1 MLDENRCDGG
11 RVIRIFEGELAGR
24 LLAIVMAIVGI
35 VLLPVLVLGDAYLE
49 RQTRAEAEEVLVA
62 LSGLAHDLVETQYA
76 SIADGLSRLA
86 DAMALRF
93 HGSYSAANDGG
104 AADFLIDGVP
114 VSARLGD
121 LSRFGEDLQGTLA
134 ALLVPQGD
142 GFKVISSTRWG
153 DDAQA
158 PVLQLEP
165 ASMERVAAG
174 MRWQGLVSID
184 ERPFLLEV
192 LPARDH
198 RGGVVGAMVVGI
210 DLTRALQTLR
220 ERLRQFVIG
229 DTGYLFVVDASNG
242 PNRGNFIVHPTQQGD
257 TPLVQPNDIG
267 RDIASRMLQQ
277 GRGVLAYAWQNEA
290 RNETAPRSKLAA
302 FELSESLGWLIGASG
317 YVDEF
322 GRSAARVRAEITVW
336 LVVMAVLLTVG
347 LNMAI
352 RRMVMRPMLRLQRTL
367 RTLSRGNEALVHSA
381 TERELVTAICRIL
394 VHTGGYRLATIDVVD
409 ADGTLGRVA
418 ADGAAD
424 RLLAA
429 LEHEGGL
436 RSTAAR
442 MALDSGRHVHLKS
455 TELAEPELR
464 RAAFE
469 SGCASMIV
477 FPLVGGERS
486 LGVLS
491 IWAGQAAD
499 LDGAGVNLLKELAE
513 DLGYGLMNLRVEAAR
528 RVAEKA
534 LTLRQ
539 RVIEASRD
547 GVLILHVENGRHLV
561 RDANAAASS
570 ILDRAHEEII
580 GRGADAFS
588 VLGREDVE
596 ALQAAL
602 EAGRDAIFEFEGSRG
617 DGSVLWSE
625 WRVEHVPD
633 GMDSCAVL
641 VIRDITERRLHVQQL
656 EHQAHFDALTGL
668 PNRTLLDD
676 RLSQALIA
684 ARRRKATLAVA
695 VLDLDHFKRVNDDLG
710 HRTGDRLL
718 CELAKRFK
726 HVLRDGDTAAR
737 QGGDEFVV
745 LLPDLDNEE
754 QAYAVLDRLQK
765 VLSTPAEIDGRHFV
779 LTTSIGVSL
788 YPQDGK
794 DEETLLKHADI
805 AMYQAKESGRDAIRF
820 FTEEMNEQAHDRVMF
835 EQSLRHA
842 LDHSELRVV
851 YQPQVRAHDGRCIA
865 VEALLRWEH
874 PTLGAISPARFIPV
888 AEELGLIE
896 PIGEWVLRTACE
908 QAVAWRA
915 AGSPVRVA
923 VNVSVR
929 QFRGGNLPDRVAAV
943 LMETGL
949 PPELLE
955 LEITESMLMG
965 KVDQAEEVLQ
975 RLKALGITIALD
987 DFGTGYS
994 SFSYLQHFK
1003 IDSLKIDQSFVR
1015 ALLQSESAISIVSAI
1030 IAVAHSLEM
1039 RVIAEGVEMESQ
1051 RSRLIDLGC
1060 DELQGYLIGYPL
1072 RPEQLALSRG

>member
-1 MLDENRCDGG
+1 M
-11 RVIRIFEGELAGR
+11 
-24 LLAIVMAIVGI
+24 
-35 VLLPVLVLGDAYLE
+35 LPVLVLGDAYLE
-49 RQTRAEAEEVLVA
+49 RQAREEAEGELVA
-62 LSGLAHDLVETQYA
+62 LSRLAHDLVETQYA

-86 DAMALRF
+86 DSMALRF
-93 HGSYSAANDGG
+93 HGSYSAANDRGG
-104 AADFLIDGVP
+104 ADFLIDGVP

-134 ALLVPQGD
+134 AILVPQGD

-158 PVLQLEP
+158 PILQLER
-165 ASMERVAAG
+165 ASMERIAAG

-192 LPARDH
+192 LPARDR
-198 RGGVVGAMVVGI
+198 RGRVVGAMVVGI

-229 DTGYLFVVDASNG
+229 DTGYFFVVDASNG
-242 PNRGNFIVHPTQQGD
+242 RNRGNFIVHPTQQGD
-257 TPLVQPNDIG
+257 TALVQPNDIG

-322 GRSAARVRAEITVW
+322 GRGAARVRAEITMW

-367 RTLSRGNEALVHSA
+367 RTLSRGNEALVHSS

-409 ADGTLGRVA
+409 VDGTLRRAA
-418 ADGAAD
+418 ADGDAN

-429 LEHEGGL
+429 LEQDGV
-436 RSTAAR
+436 RWSTAVL
-442 MALDSGRHVHLKS
+442 MVLDSGRHIHLRS
-455 TELAEPELR
+455 NELAEPALR

-469 SGCASMIV
+469 SGCASMIA
-477 FPLVGGERS
+477 FPLVSGGTS

-499 LDGAGVNLLKELAE
+499 LDQAGVKLLEELAE
-513 DLGYGLMNLRVEAAR
+513 DLGYGLMNLRAEAAR
-528 RVAEKA
+528 QMAEKA

-547 GVLILHVENGRHLV
+547 GVLILHAENGRHLV

-570 ILDRAHEEII
+570 ILDKAHAEII
-580 GRGADAFS
+580 GRGTDAFS
-588 VLGREDVE
+588 VLEREDVE
-596 ALQAAL
+596 AFQAAL
-602 EAGRDAIFEFEGSRG
+602 EAGRDAVFEFEGSRS
-617 DGSVLWSE
+617 DGSVMWSE

-633 GMDSCAVL
+633 GMDSCVVL
-641 VIRDITERRLHVQQL
+641 VIRDVTERRLHVQQL

-676 RLSQALIA
+676 RLSQAMIA
-684 ARRRKATLAVA
+684 ARRRKATLGVA

-754 QAYAVLDRLQK
+754 QAYAVLDRLQT
-765 VLSTPAEIDGRHFV
+765 VLSTPAEIDGRPFV

-788 YPQDGK
+788 YPQDGE

-805 AMYQAKESGRDAIRF
+805 ALYQAKESGRNAIRF
-820 FTEEMNEQAHDRVMF
+820 FTAEMNEQVHDRVMF

-842 LDHSELRVV
+842 LDHNEMRVV
-851 YQPQVRAHDGRCIA
+851 YQPQVRAQDGRCTA

-929 QFRGGNLPDRVAAV
+929 QFRGGNLPERVAAV

-965 KVDQAEEVLQ
+965 KVDQAEEVLL

-994 SFSYLQHFK
+994 SFSYLQYFK

-1072 RPEQLALSRG
+1072 GPEQLALS